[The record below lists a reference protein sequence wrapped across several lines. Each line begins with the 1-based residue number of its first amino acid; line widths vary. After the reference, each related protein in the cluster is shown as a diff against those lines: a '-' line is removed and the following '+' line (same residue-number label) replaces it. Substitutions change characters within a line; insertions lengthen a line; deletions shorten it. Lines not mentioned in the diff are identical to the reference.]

1 MHFAELLKPD
11 AAVTLLLPAP
21 LNATAQG
28 LLTLDVPA
36 TWGASNQEYISA
48 ARNLF
53 SHFVIPQSYSKV
65 GCSVERWGLAS
76 SQCAVPT
83 YVVCRQGCAS
93 AGLQPCEPAGLQQ
106 AAGSGVGA
114 GWAVMAASSTHI
126 LTPVAPSSMIWPHR
140 PP

>member
-21 LNATAQG
+21 LNATAKG

-65 GCSVERWGLAS
+65 GSSVEQKGASRTQYATSSPCHRWQTGLCRS
-76 SQCAVPT
+76 S
-83 YVVCRQGCAS
+83 
-93 AGLQPCEPAGLQQ
+93 PA
-106 AAGSGVGA
+106 A
-114 GWAVMAASSTHI
+114 
-126 LTPVAPSSMIWPHR
+126 
-140 PP
+140 